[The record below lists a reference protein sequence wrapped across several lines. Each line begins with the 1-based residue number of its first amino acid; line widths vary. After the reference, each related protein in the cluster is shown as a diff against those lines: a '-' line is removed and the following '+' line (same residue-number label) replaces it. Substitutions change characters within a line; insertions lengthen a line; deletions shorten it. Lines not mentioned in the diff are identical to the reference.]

1 MRSAAD
7 ALPSWVWVPEL
18 ATPDA
23 RIVLDADAAHHVQ
36 RVCRARPGDGL
47 TLTDGRGGVAHARL
61 EDVRPAAVRIE
72 RFERLPAPP
81 ATVLWCGAPEGDR
94 ADWLIEKLAE
104 LGLAAFQPIDT
115 ARASWETAARRAERW
130 SRLVRAALQQSC
142 GAWLLDVRAPLSLAA
157 ALAKHAEAM
166 PAWLADPAGERP
178 RTPASGGDW
187 LGMVGPAG
195 GLTAAERDSLV
206 ARGFTLISL
215 GERRLRTETAALA
228 LAAWRAAAPPRT

>member
-23 RIVLDADAAHHVQ
+23 RVVLDADAAHHVQ

-61 EDVRPAAVRIE
+61 EDVRPAAVRVE
-72 RFERLPAPP
+72 RFEQRPAPP

-94 ADWLIEKLAE
+94 ADWLIEKLTE
-104 LGLAAFQPIDT
+104 LGLTVFKPIDT
-115 ARASWETAARRAERW
+115 TRARWETAQRRAERW
-130 SRLVRAALQQSC
+130 QRLARAVLQQSC
-142 GAWLLDVRAPLSLAA
+142 GAWLLDIRAPKPLESVLAD
-157 ALAKHAEAM
+157 LPHGT

-178 RTPASGGDW
+178 QSPAPDGDW
-187 LGMVGPAG
+187 LGTVGPAG
-195 GLTAAERDSLV
+195 GLTGGERDSLI
-206 ARGFTLISL
+206 ARGFALISL

-228 LAAWRAAAPPRT
+228 LAAWRAASI